1 MPKGREHELFQFTP
15 MRAEG
20 LFDILVRQHAE
31 MLNAFIHSFA
41 FEKSTVDDVFQETII
56 TAWKRIDQFDRSRPF
71 GPWLRGIARNHILSS
86 ARKNRRYRT
95 HLTELMQQRI
105 ALQFDKVDQ
114 TAGDSFSQRI
124 SELHDCIARL
134 KEDAHEAIDL
144 VYVRGL
150 DAAAAAKALG
160 TTDETFRKRLYRA
173 RLALAECLRTKSI
186 FAPAT
191 ELPPTGLSPTG
202 LSPTGLS
209 PTGLSQ

>member
-1 MPKGREHELFQFTP
+1 MPKDREHELFQFTP

-31 MLNAFIHSFA
+31 MLNAFIHTFA

-56 TAWKRIDQFDRSRPF
+56 TAWKRIDEFDRSRPF

-202 LSPTGLS
+202 LS
-209 PTGLSQ
+209 Q

>member
-1 MPKGREHELFQFTP
+1 

-56 TAWKRIDQFDRSRPF
+56 TAWKRIDEFDRSRPF

-114 TAGDSFSQRI
+114 AAGDSFSQRI

-191 ELPPTGLSPTG
+191 GLPPTGLSPTG
-202 LSPTGLS
+202 LP

>member
-56 TAWKRIDQFDRSRPF
+56 TAWKRIDEFDRSRPF

-86 ARKNRRYRT
+86 ARKNRRYRA

-114 TAGDSFSQRI
+114 AAGDSFSQRI

-202 LSPTGLS
+202 LS
-209 PTGLSQ
+209 Q

>member
-1 MPKGREHELFQFTP
+1 

-56 TAWKRIDQFDRSRPF
+56 TAWKRIDEFDRSRPF

-86 ARKNRRYRT
+86 ARKNRRYRA

-114 TAGDSFSQRI
+114 AAGDSFSQRI

-134 KEDAHEAIDL
+134 KEDAHEANDM

-209 PTGLSQ
+209 Q